1 MLNSNCLLII
11 SLLLI
16 VFLKPSHATPDYG
29 WKLQRSTNTIKL
41 YSRKV
46 AGSKFIQTK
55 AEVKITTPVSDL
67 LAMFGDGSKCLK
79 WQERC
84 YSSRITQQISELELY
99 AYSVIDLPWP
109 VSNGDFVFHS
119 LVTVDPLTKTIK
131 LTFSPAKNMYPQT
144 KYIRAT
150 ANISYSLRELTS
162 SSSVLT
168 ITMHTEFGG
177 SISPRII
184 NSILIDELQDD
195 IDNLISLLKDK

>member
-11 SLLLI
+11 FLFLI
-16 VFLKPSHATPDYG
+16 VFPKPSHAVSDYG
-29 WKLQRSTNTIKL
+29 WKLQHSTNTIKL

-46 AGSKFIQTK
+46 AGSEFIQTK
-55 AEVKITTPVSDL
+55 AEVKITTHVSDL
-67 LAMFGDGSKCLK
+67 LAIFGDGSECLK

-84 YSSRITQQISELELY
+84 YSSRIIQQISEQELY

-109 VSNGDFVFHS
+109 VSNRDFVFHS
-119 LVTVDPLTKTIK
+119 LVTVDPLTKTTK
-131 LTFSPAKNMYPQT
+131 LTFSPAKNMYPKT

-150 ANISYSLRELTS
+150 SNISYSLREFTT

-184 NSILIDELQDD
+184 NSILVDELQDD
-195 IDNLISLLKDK
+195 IDNLLSLLKVK